1 LASGPL
7 GFSDN
12 GRRDVTGLQ
21 GPIRLSD
28 DELARFFAKV
38 NLAGPVMRADLGPC
52 HEWTACRNGPAGRDH
67 GRFVLRGRREYAHRV
82 AFLIEHGRW
91 PDPQALHRCD
101 HPPCVRGAHLF
112 EGTVADNMADRDRKG
127 RQAHQERHGR
137 AKLTWDQVRE
147 LRALHADGLGY
158 RRLTQHFA
166 RLGVALDRSTVRSIA
181 LGETWTEGAAS

>member
-1 LASGPL
+1 
-7 GFSDN
+7 
-12 GRRDVTGLQ
+12 
-21 GPIRLSD
+21 
-28 DELARFFAKV
+28 
-38 NLAGPVMRADLGPC
+38 
-52 HEWTACRNGPAGRDH
+52 
-67 GRFVLRGRREYAHRV
+67 
-82 AFLIEHGRW
+82 
-91 PDPQALHRCD
+91 
-101 HPPCVRGAHLF
+101 
-112 EGTVADNMADRDRKG
+112 MADRDRKG